1 MPSGGARP
9 GAGRKKGFSP
19 PPKENKK
26 IQKAFRIDPIIWKEF
41 EKIFPEKKLIEKL
54 EEAMKNYIQENKE
67 KTEN

>member
-26 IQKAFRIDPIIWKEF
+26 IQKAFRIDTIICKEF
-41 EKIFPEKKLIEKL
+41 EEIFPEKTLIEKL
-54 EEAMKNYIQENKE
+54 EEAMKNYIE
-67 KTEN
+67 KNNNQK